1 MAEEV
6 RGTENAP
13 RPSRRSPDP
22 WKPVLIVVGIVVLA
36 SLVLESGPFSA
47 RAQERSSPESSFS
60 DVAFMSGIKRA
71 NTTERFRRG
80 EARAIMGAVD
90 IDLRDATMDGSE
102 AILDVSAVM
111 GGVKIRVPDEWT
123 IVSRVDAVM
132 GGFEDKTRHPRE
144 EKYRLILEGAVVMG
158 GLVVQN

>member
-1 MAEEV
+1 MADEV

-13 RPSRRSPDP
+13 QSSRRSSDP
-22 WKPVLIVVGIVVLA
+22 WKPILIIVGIVVLA

-47 RAQERSSPESSFS
+47 RAQERFSPESSFS
-60 DVAFMSGIKRA
+60 DVAFMAGIKRA
-71 NTTERFRRG
+71 NATDRFRRG
-80 EARAIMGAVD
+80 DAKAIMGAVE
-90 IDLRDATMDGSE
+90 IDLRDATMDGAE
-102 AILDVSAVM
+102 AILDVSVVM

-123 IVSRVDAVM
+123 IVSRVDAVFA
-132 GGFEDKTRHPRE
+132 GFEDKTRRPRE